1 MGILPQKR
9 QPDGRPHRPA
19 HRKQPRHQHERL
31 QEPSAQTRLRT
42 MTFQQRRELAHRLRA
57 IPLERVLALCGAQI
71 DRYDRRKW
79 HTPAGV
85 LSLTGAKFINWNLGT
100 GGGGAIDLVIHLF
113 HLDFKGAVDWLVGHF
128 PGAIPPSPVIAV
140 PQSGLRLPP
149 PDRSRLGQVKRY
161 LVCRRSIPAALL
173 QPLLQ
178 SGSLYADAR
187 ANAVFLLRDQQ
198 GLPVGAELRGTTG
211 ELWRGLAPGSQKDLG
226 CFSIPA
232 EPRPSLIL
240 CESAIDALSCFA
252 LHPGYRCLS
261 TAGARP
267 NPRWLQLLLDQGC
280 QVYCG
285 FDADPTGDA
294 MACALIT
301 LHPTVQRLR
310 PSQHDWNDVLKAHA

>member
-1 MGILPQKR
+1 
-9 QPDGRPHRPA
+9 
-19 HRKQPRHQHERL
+19 
-31 QEPSAQTRLRT
+31 
-42 MTFQQRRELAHRLRA
+42 MTFQERRQLAHHLRA
-57 IPLERVLALCGAQI
+57 IPLERVLALCGAQP

-79 HTPAGV
+79 HTAAGV
-85 LSLTGAKFINWNLGT
+85 LSLTGAKFFNWNLGT
-100 GGGGAIDLVIHLF
+100 GGGGAIDLVIHLLG
-113 HLDFKGAVDWLVGHF
+113 LDFKGAVDWLAGHF
-128 PGAIPPSPVIAV
+128 PGPLPPSPLRAA

-149 PDRSRLGQVKRY
+149 PDPSRLGQVQLY
-161 LVCRRSIPAALL
+161 LVGRRAIPAALL
-173 QPLLQ
+173 PPLLQ

-187 ANAVFLLRDQQ
+187 ANAVFLLRDPQ
-198 GLPVGAELRGTTG
+198 GQPVGAELRGTTA

-226 CFSIPA
+226 CFSLPA
-232 EPRPSLIL
+232 QPRPRLIL

-280 QVYCG
+280 QIYCG

-294 MACALIT
+294 MAGAMIT